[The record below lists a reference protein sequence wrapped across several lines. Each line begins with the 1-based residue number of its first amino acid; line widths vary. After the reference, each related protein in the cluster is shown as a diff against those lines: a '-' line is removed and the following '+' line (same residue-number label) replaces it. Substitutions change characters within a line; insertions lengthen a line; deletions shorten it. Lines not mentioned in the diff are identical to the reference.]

1 MKNKW
6 WCSLRPE
13 RYFQNKWV
21 FLWNC
26 KRWIF
31 ILYAMLTKTPIH
43 IKYVKCKSMHVSIR
57 LAKLTLKQLSLSNL
71 FCWQYGGSFQSEE
84 LHEASINFSVVS
96 SQHFSFFFSF
106 TLKTSFLFSL
116 LLWLSH
122 SVFIAHSVLTGF
134 HHIPVDTNRSETSQV
149 FSLSPNT

>member
-1 MKNKW
+1 MKNK

-71 FCWQYGGSFQSEE
+71 FCWQYGGSFQQKSYMRQ
-84 LHEASINFSVVS
+84 ASIFRLYLHST
-96 SQHFSFFFSF
+96 FFFSF

-134 HHIPVDTNRSETSQV
+134 HHIPVDTNRSEKSQV